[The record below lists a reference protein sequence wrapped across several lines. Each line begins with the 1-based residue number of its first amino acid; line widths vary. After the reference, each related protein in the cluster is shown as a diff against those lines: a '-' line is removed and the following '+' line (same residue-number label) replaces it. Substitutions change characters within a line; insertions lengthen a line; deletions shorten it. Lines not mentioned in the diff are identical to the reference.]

1 MSGTAAFRR
10 SSFLLLLVA
19 ACFRDSFSP
28 PGPEVCKVPRGWWA
42 RPTACA
48 RLVGTVVDEA
58 GRPVSHAFVGYAVK
72 DRTRETDG
80 VILSVDADARGNFL
94 ITAYRRSGRAT
105 NPDTATL
112 NLFASNVSPKRV
124 AQGLETATPR
134 WIGVSEAVVTFVRV
148 GSALT
153 VESATIVVNRH
164 VTK

>member
-1 MSGTAAFRR
+1 MHPAAFRR

-19 ACFRDSFSP
+19 ACFPHDSFSP

-58 GRPVSHAFVGYAVK
+58 GRPVPNAFVGYAVK

-94 ITAYRRSGRAT
+94 ITAYRRSGRVT

-112 NLFASNVSPKRV
+112 NLAASNVSPKRV
-124 AQGLETATPR
+124 AQGLETTTPR
-134 WIGVSEAVVTFVRV
+134 WMGVSEAVVTFVRV
-148 GSALT
+148 GRALT
-153 VESATIVVNRH
+153 VETATIVVNRH

>member
-1 MSGTAAFRR
+1 MSDAAAFCR
-10 SSFLLLLVA
+10 SSFLLLLIA
-19 ACFRDSFSP
+19 ACFPHGDGFSP

-58 GRPVSHAFVGYAVK
+58 GRPVPNAFVGYAVK
-72 DRTRETDG
+72 DSTREADG
-80 VILSVDADARGNFL
+80 PLLSVDADARGNFL
-94 ITAYRRSGRAT
+94 ITAYRRRGRAT

-112 NLFASNVSPKRV
+112 NLFASNESPKRV
-124 AQGLETATPR
+124 AQGPR

-153 VESATIVVNRH
+153 VETATIVVNRH
-164 VTK
+164 ATK